1 MKKTILII
9 AAIVIALM
17 ITSCG
22 HNMVTQSKG
31 IGIDISWT
39 GENYVPNV
47 KLGYWDETSAAV
59 RGNATVSAS
68 TASGGGLL
76 VGEGGTSQTLQI
88 ATGTQINEGYI
99 KDILTDP
106 NLSTEAKVAF
116 IKILAQLEHPVIDG
130 ASNKVTSAESSI
142 VKEPI
147 DEEAVKAQIEEKQAK
162 EAEEA
167 IDELVKYL
175 ENSEKAKA
183 QAVSET
189 KETVNKATSGTAST
203 LKVDT
208 KIDAPKAIP
217 AAEQENK

>member
-1 MKKTILII
+1 MKKTILIV
-9 AAIVIALM
+9 AAIIIALI

-31 IGIDISWT
+31 IGIDVSWT
-39 GENYVPNV
+39 GENYVPNI

-76 VGEGGTSQTLQI
+76 VGQGGTSQTLQI

-116 IKILAQLEHPVIDG
+116 IKILAQLEHPAIDG
-130 ASNKVTSAESSI
+130 AHNKVTSAESSI
-142 VKEPI
+142 VKEPV
-147 DEEAVKAQIEEKQAK
+147 DEEAIKAEVEEEQAK
-162 EAEEA
+162 KNEEA

-183 QAVSET
+183 QAVSDT
-189 KETVNKATSGTAST
+189 KEAVNKASSGTAST

-208 KIDAPKAIP
+208 KIDAPKAVP
-217 AAEQENK
+217 AAEQK